1 MSADPTPYEL
11 LWAESANLRARLG
24 LAEQRAFE
32 QGAAI
37 ARLMVEKA
45 HLEAEIGQLRD
56 KRAELVAALE
66 DAEFLLRKIGTNWKE
81 AASMADSCK
90 RSAKDARQ
98 ALALAKAKEGR
109 P

>member
-11 LWAESANLRARLG
+11 LRAENTDLRARLE
-24 LAEQRAFE
+24 LAEERAFD

-56 KRAELVAALE
+56 KQAELVAALE
-66 DAEFLLRKIGTNWKE
+66 TIKTSTHALLLQRVLDRPLSE
-81 AASMADSCK
+81 LYEL
-90 RSAKDARQ
+90 KDIRDIARD
-98 ALALAKAKEGR
+98 ALAEEDQE
-109 P
+109 